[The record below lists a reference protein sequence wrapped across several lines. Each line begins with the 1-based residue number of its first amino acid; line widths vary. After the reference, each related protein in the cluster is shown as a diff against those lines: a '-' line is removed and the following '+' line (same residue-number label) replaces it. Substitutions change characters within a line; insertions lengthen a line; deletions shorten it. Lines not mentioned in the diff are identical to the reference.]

1 MSFNRCL
8 QSDLQIPNS
17 VLFLLV
23 HDGFSHLYQWYYEVR
38 CGGLGRTPREMGTK
52 SRVDDF
58 WWGFH
63 FCLVWCPVP
72 ISPSVSFCFPEQK
85 IKHNYPH
92 RLPHTFLILGEECPE
107 LVSFFPS
114 FMLWVHRK
122 MLYALVSFWHSEWCR
137 ERTLHLPQER
147 KMGWVQRWPLC
158 LQKNQVGHRIPAS
171 AERVMPK

>member
-85 IKHNYPH
+85 SNTTTPTASPTLSLSWEKNALNWYHFSPALCFGSTERCFMPWYHSGTVNDAEKGPCIFPRSARWGGYNDGH
-92 RLPHTFLILGEECPE
+92 C
-107 LVSFFPS
+107 VS
-114 FMLWVHRK
+114 R
-122 MLYALVSFWHSEWCR
+122 
-137 ERTLHLPQER
+137 
-147 KMGWVQRWPLC
+147 
-158 LQKNQVGHRIPAS
+158 KNQVGHRIPAS